1 MHLIARMRQRLQMRR
16 PREFHVLPKPGAY
29 DNGYKLAAHHL
40 KPRQMPVSE
49 QETGDTE
56 ASQPE
61 AEMWARS
68 VLDSVPDQAAVE
80 EARLEGAEICSIL
93 APLDLPPVLNAAVQ
107 LYPAARAGQIDG
119 KTLQNGEIPELVQ
132 LVEGLVQLGSFALPA
147 NWKPGEAL
155 ATQQSEALRKMLL
168 AVVSD
173 ARLVV
178 ARIGEQLF
186 RLRHAKNAPSSEQR
200 AIAVETQEIYAPLAN
215 RLGVWQLKWELEDLA
230 FRFLE
235 PDTYR
240 QIATSLNEKR
250 GEREAF
256 IADVKS
262 TLQGELWNNGIH
274 AEITGRPKHIY
285 SIWRKMRQK
294 NKPLEQIF
302 DVRAVR
308 VLVDDVSQCYAAL
321 GVVHNIWA
329 YLPGEFDDYI
339 ANPKDN
345 DYQSLHTA
353 LIGPEGQ
360 TIEVQI
366 RSREMHRHAELG
378 VAAHWR
384 YKEGG
389 ANQAAFEKKIRVL
402 RYLLEPTEADGDLL
416 DQIRG
421 DVFEDRVY
429 AVSPKG
435 DVVEMPAQSTPLD
448 FAYHVHTQIGHR
460 CRGAK
465 VNGRIVPLTYHVQNG
480 DKIEIITG
488 KNPQPSRDWL
498 SPQLGYLAATRSR
511 AKVRNWFRQRDK
523 DQNKK
528 HGREI
533 LERELSRLNV
543 RDVST
548 ELIAKQLKMKD
559 VESMCI
565 ALGAGDITSAAV
577 ASAVQ
582 NLRKDHSTDVLRKRR
597 PARKKEAKADAI
609 AISGIGDL
617 LYNFARCCRPV
628 PPEEIAGYI
637 TLGRG
642 VSIHRQD
649 CGNFLGL
656 NKKNPERVIGVDW
669 GGSPDAIYPAELTL
683 QAFDR
688 QGLLRDISTVLVDED
703 VGVDGMR
710 TDTNKRTMQVEMSIS
725 ISVPGL
731 PTLSRVISRLELLPN
746 VTSVRRRS

>member
-1 MHLIARMRQRLQMRR
+1 
-16 PREFHVLPKPGAY
+16 
-29 DNGYKLAAHHL
+29 
-40 KPRQMPVSE
+40 MPVIEDESRARTDGSE
-49 QETGDTE
+49 ALVEQAGALLAGLPDDPSL
-56 ASQPE
+56 AQLR
-61 AEMWARS
+61 AEGVA
-68 VLDSVPDQAAVE
+68 
-80 EARLEGAEICSIL
+80 ICKIL
-93 APLDLPPVLNAAVQ
+93 SPLGMPPVLDAAVH
-107 LYPAARAGQIDG
+107 LYPAAREGLLTAKHLQKAGLAD
-119 KTLQNGEIPELVQ
+119 LNGLVR
-132 LVEGLVQLGSFALPA
+132 GLVQLGQFALPE

-155 ATQQSEALRKMLL
+155 AVQQSEALRKMLL

-178 ARIGEQLF
+178 ARIAEQLH
-186 RLRHAKNAPSSEQR
+186 RLRAAKTAPVAEQR
-200 AIAVETQEIYAPLAN
+200 ALAVETQEIYAPLAN
-215 RLGVWQLKWELEDLA
+215 RLGIWQLKWELEDLA

-235 PDTYR
+235 PRTYKE
-240 QIATSLNEKR
+240 IAKALNER
-250 GEREAF
+250 REEREAF

-262 TLQGELWNNGIH
+262 RLQEALWNNGIH

-285 SIWRKMRQK
+285 SIWRKMQRK
-294 NKPLEQIF
+294 NAQLEQIF
-302 DVRAVR
+302 DIRAVR
-308 VLVDDVSQCYAAL
+308 ILVDDIAECYAAL
-321 GVVHNIWA
+321 GIVHNIWA

-339 ANPKDN
+339 ANPKEN

-366 RSREMHRHAELG
+366 RTRDMHRHAELG

-389 ANQAAFEKKIRVL
+389 GAKVAFERKIRLL
-402 RYLLEPTEADGDLL
+402 RHLLEPSGSDGDLL

-435 DVVEMPAQSTPLD
+435 DVVEMPADATPLD
-448 FAYHVHTQIGHR
+448 FAYHVHTSVGHR

-465 VNGRIVPLTYHVQNG
+465 VNGRIVPLTYQVRNG

-488 KNPQPSRDWL
+488 KHEQPSRDWL

-511 AKVRNWFRQRDK
+511 TKVRNWFRQRDR
-523 DQNKK
+523 DQNRRQ
-528 HGREI
+528 GREI
-533 LERELSRLNV
+533 LDRELSRLNV
-543 RDVST
+543 RDIPVD
-548 ELIAKQLKMKD
+548 EIARQLRQKNAD
-559 VESMCI
+559 ALWV
-565 ALGAGDITSAAV
+565 ALGVGDLTSAAI

-582 NLRKDHSTDVLRKRR
+582 NLRKDDSTDVVRKRR
-597 PARKKEAKADAI
+597 QRPRRDSKDGGVE
-609 AISGIGDL
+609 ISGVGDL

-649 CGNFLGL
+649 CGNFLNL
-656 NKKNPERVIGVDW
+656 RDRTPERVIEVDW
-669 GGSPDAIYPAELTL
+669 GASPDAIYPAVLTL

-688 QGLLRDISTVLVDED
+688 QGLLRDISTVLADES
-703 VGVDGMR
+703 VSVEGVQTQSDRKTMR
-710 TDTNKRTMQVEMSIS
+710 VEMTLSIA
-725 ISVPGL
+725 VPGL
-731 PTLSRVISRLELLPN
+731 PTLSRVIDRLEQLPN
-746 VTSVRRRS
+746 VTTVRRQN